1 MGSVTFLQIGIDGNR
16 HRTKTVVVPNNMNTT
31 TASPALKMSDVL
43 SRLLAKQEKRQI
55 QNQRRIAAAE
65 NLRDSAFF
73 RSTPA
78 DRASD
83 TLREVR

>member
-1 MGSVTFLQIGIDGNR
+1 
-16 HRTKTVVVPNNMNTT
+16 MNTT
-31 TASPALKMSDVL
+31 PRPALKMSDVL
-43 SRLLAKQEKRQI
+43 SRLLVKQEKRQI
-55 QNQRRIAAAE
+55 RNQRHIVAAE

-78 DRASD
+78 DRAGD

>member
-1 MGSVTFLQIGIDGNR
+1 
-16 HRTKTVVVPNNMNTT
+16 MNTENT
-31 TASPALKMSDVL
+31 KPATALKMSDVL

-55 QNQRRIAAAE
+55 RNQRRIVASE

-78 DRASD
+78 DRAGD